1 MAVPV
6 ITVEGRVIGEPKM
19 KFNDAGN
26 ASMMFRMVAADRKR
40 NDATGKWEDV
50 ENFWVTVR
58 VFRDL
63 AVHAMDTLRDRDEV
77 IVVGKLVTKEWE
89 DTATKEK
96 KSTTQL
102 YAWSIGPS
110 LQFGARP
117 HSDAAGREQRP
128 SGGVQRSGAQPGGPP
143 EDQWSTPAPSNA
155 PQRTTA
161 PRPAVSSNDP
171 LAAWD

>member
-6 ITVEGRVIGEPKM
+6 ITIEGRVIGEPKL

-26 ASMMFRMVAADRKR
+26 ASMMFRMVASDRKR
-40 NDATGKWEDV
+40 NEATGKWEDT

-63 AVHAMDTLRDRDEV
+63 AVHAMDTIRDRDEV

-89 DTATKEK
+89 DKGEK
-96 KSTTQL
+96 KSAPQL

-128 SGGVQRSGAQPGGPP
+128 SAQVQRSGAQAGGPP
-143 EDQWSTPAPSNA
+143 EDQWSTPAPSNT
-155 PQRTTA
+155 PRVQ
-161 PRPAVSSNDP
+161 RPAPTSNDP

>member
-6 ITVEGRVIGEPKM
+6 ITVEGRVIGEPKI
-19 KFNDAGN
+19 KFNDQGN
-26 ASMMFRMVAADRKR
+26 ASLMFRMVAADRKR
-40 NDATGKWEDV
+40 NESTGKWEDV

-63 AVHAMDTLRDRDEV
+63 AVNTMDTIRDRDEV

-89 DTATKEK
+89 ADGEK
-96 KSTTQL
+96 KSATQL

-110 LQFGARP
+110 LQFAARP

-128 SGGVQRSGAQPGGPP
+128 SSQVQQSGAQPGGPP

-155 PQRTTA
+155 PRTG
-161 PRPAVSSNDP
+161 RPAQRYPSANDP